1 MTIIEMLGQSAIMT
15 LLGMGIV
22 LGFLTILVF
31 IISQVGRLMMVKGF
45 DEDAAVSASL
55 APAKA
60 ADSARTDDSAQVTA
74 AITVAINEYRK
85 SN

>member
-1 MTIIEMLGQSAIMT
+1 MTILEMLGQSAIMT

-31 IISQVGRLMMVKGF
+31 IITQVGKLMMVKGF
-45 DEDAAVSASL
+45 DESTAVSL

-60 ADSARTDDSAQVTA
+60 ADSARMDDSAQITA